1 MHIKLIYM
9 PATFIARKISCI
21 QIELC
26 FILANAKLH
35 SGAIMAF
42 INIFVDILDS
52 FDESN
57 RLHINM
63 AAIFPQQPW
72 TV

>member
-1 MHIKLIYM
+1 MKFIYT
-9 PATFIARKISCI
+9 PVTFTARKISCI

-26 FILANAKLH
+26 FILANAKLN

-42 INIFVDILDS
+42 IDIFVDILDS
-52 FDESN
+52 FDGSN

-63 AAIFPQQPW
+63 AAIFPQQL
-72 TV
+72 